1 MATTNGFAR
10 DLLLTAQQVFKGSAP
25 DTKITA
31 PEFLR
36 LCLDASQAQIISAN
50 KTPVSGHV
58 KDIKLKFRPRS
69 TPGNS
74 SASFS
79 CDADTARTYSEATI
93 AQSLFRQIAVHFSF
107 DTIAKFEEEASQLR
121 SMPNVPA
128 RLGGIM
134 NEVYNTLSS
143 EMNGLLGSIDIDLLT
158 KMGTSWGVN
167 ASTGLN
173 TATTVNF
180 NDDGT
185 VNSFA
190 EGMTKLL
197 YDVSY
202 NEMNTA
208 NVGIVGNGHIASYYL
223 QKGALGANQSGLNA
237 GALGYP
243 SFYNDFYSVSAWGA
257 NKFGI
262 IDKQSL
268 QFLDLNSNQ
277 GFKVFDYGTSVYF
290 MMPFPITTSNGNVVT
305 MNFDVQVKFIDC
317 PTEIDDR
324 YGNPQ
329 TLQPGMIVFVRKP
342 FDIFLPPS
350 TSYAADDRLSGNNG
364 TLLYTATNT

>member
-36 LCLDASQAQIISAN
+36 LCLDASQAQIISSAKN
-50 KTPVSGHV
+50 PVSGHV
-58 KDIKLKFRPRS
+58 KDIKLKYRPRS
-69 TPGNS
+69 TRGNS
-74 SASFS
+74 SDSFS
-79 CDADTARTYSEATI
+79 CDADTARSYSEATI
-93 AQSLFRQIAVHFSF
+93 TQSLFRQIAVHFSF
-107 DTIAKFEEEASQLR
+107 DTIARFEEEASQLR
-121 SMPNVPA
+121 QMQGVPA

-134 NEVYNTLSS
+134 NEVYATLSS
-143 EMNGLLGSIDIDLLT
+143 EMNGLLGSIDYDLLT
-158 KMGTSWGVN
+158 KLNASWGIN

-185 VNSFA
+185 VNLFS

-197 YDVSY
+197 YDISY
-202 NEMNTA
+202 NEMDVN

-223 QKGALGANQSGLNA
+223 QKNAIGANQSGLNA
-237 GALGYP
+237 AALGYP
-243 SFYNDFYSVSAWGA
+243 AFYNDFYSVSAWGA

-262 IDKQSL
+262 VDKSSL
-268 QFLDLNSNQ
+268 QFLDLNANQ
-277 GFKVFDYGTSVYF
+277 GFKIFDYGTSVYF
-290 MMPFPITTSNGNVVT
+290 MMPMLITASNGQSLT

-317 PTEIDDR
+317 PTSIDDR

-350 TSYAADDRLSGNNG
+350 TAYAADDRLSGNNG
-364 TLLYTATNT
+364 TLLYTATNS